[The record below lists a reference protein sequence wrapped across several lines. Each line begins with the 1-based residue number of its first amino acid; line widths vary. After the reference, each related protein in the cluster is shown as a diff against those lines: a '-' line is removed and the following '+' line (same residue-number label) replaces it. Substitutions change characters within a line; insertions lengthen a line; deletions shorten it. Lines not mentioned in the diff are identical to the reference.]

1 MRVLATVVLALAL
14 MLWAWQRNPAS
25 FNQDVSIR
33 RDFRFGGRWKI
44 GVGAE
49 VFNLF
54 NTVVFG
60 GIQMNITSANFG
72 RVTRKRT
79 PRASRSSKCGSI
91 SEDRL
96 VCVTQCF

>member
-1 MRVLATVVLALAL
+1 MTRAMRVLATVVLALAL

-44 GVGAE
+44 GVDEE

-54 NTVVFG
+54 NTVLFG

-72 RVTRKRT
+72 RVSSQTNT
-79 PRASRSSKCGSI
+79 PRVAQLKVRF
-91 SEDRL
+91 D
-96 VCVTQCF
+96 F